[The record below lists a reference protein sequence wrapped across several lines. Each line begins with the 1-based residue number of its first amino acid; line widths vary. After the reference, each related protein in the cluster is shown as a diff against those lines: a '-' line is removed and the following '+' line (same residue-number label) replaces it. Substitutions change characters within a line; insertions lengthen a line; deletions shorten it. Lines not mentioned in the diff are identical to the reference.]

1 MHKNKSLGLSGRW
14 MALHEPPHEHVI
26 LTVRVFHQAGF
37 TTHRSVVSAWHDKSV
52 SLPGL
57 LFVVYIGGP
66 ISVV

>member
-1 MHKNKSLGLSGRW
+1 
-14 MALHEPPHEHVI
+14 MALHEPPDEHVI
-26 LTVRVFHQAGF
+26 LTVRVFHQVGF

>member
-1 MHKNKSLGLSGRW
+1 MHKNNSLGLFGRW
-14 MALHEPPHEHVI
+14 MTLHEPPNEHVI
-26 LTVRVFHQAGF
+26 LTVRVFHQGGF